1 MTTGEMLEVTK
12 RLNSIVGSRS
22 GWLKLRRLLRLKAD
36 MEEAY
41 GINLLTAGRFKYSEP
56 ALYQLHNTI
65 EQEVNR
71 LGVKSVRMG

>member
-1 MTTGEMLEVTK
+1 MTTGEMLELTK
-12 RLNSIVGSRS
+12 RLNSIVSSRS
-22 GWLKLRRLLRLKAD
+22 GWLKLRRLLLLKAD

-41 GINLLTAGRFKYSEP
+41 SINLLTAGKFKYSEP
-56 ALYQLHNTI
+56 SLYQLHNTV

>member
-1 MTTGEMLEVTK
+1 MTTGEMLELTK
-12 RLNSIVGSRS
+12 RLNSILDIDSS
-22 GWLKLRRLLRLKAD
+22 GWKLRRLLRLKAD

-41 GINLLTAGRFKYSEP
+41 GINLLTTGKFKYSEP

>member
-1 MTTGEMLEVTK
+1 MTTGEMLELTK
-12 RLNSIVGSRS
+12 RLNSIVSSRS

-41 GINLLTAGRFKYSEP
+41 GINLLTTGKFKYSEP